1 MIRRVIDAWAQAIER
16 KDLAAYRV
24 AKPNLSTDEV
34 RRIQE
39 GFRAVSSQRVAIT
52 ILGIDHQGQNMAV
65 VRVRRRDTIIAGGR
79 QQTADIQQTMTVARS
94 GAGWIISEIGR

>member
-16 KDLAAYRV
+16 KDLAAYRA